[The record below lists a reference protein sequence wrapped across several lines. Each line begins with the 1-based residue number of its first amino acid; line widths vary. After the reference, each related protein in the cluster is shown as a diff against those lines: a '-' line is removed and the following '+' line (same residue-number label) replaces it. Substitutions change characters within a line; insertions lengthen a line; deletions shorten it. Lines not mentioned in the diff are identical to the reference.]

1 MNLKCVTTPVA
12 WFGMPINS
20 FFAQIHKFDHLV
32 NNMVHFLT
40 VLNCSFNFKRIFNNL
55 QPSLNE
61 YLTLVTTYIYKACL
75 QIESN
80 FGSNHH
86 LDKNRCQYI
95 FTILNHFKN

>member
-61 YLTLVTTYIYKACL
+61 YLTLVIIIFIRPVYKLNQILDLIIILIKIDVNIYL
-75 QIESN
+75 Q
-80 FGSNHH
+80 F
-86 LDKNRCQYI
+86 
-95 FTILNHFKN
+95 